1 MRERVSYGE
10 TTHGEGILATTAPTP
25 TTLRS
30 RRGKYVVEDL
40 DTRIFRVNREVFRSP
55 QLFAEERRRLWD
67 RLWLYLG
74 HETEVPR
81 PGDFKQRTLAGRPLI
96 FSRDAKGRVRA
107 FLNACPH
114 RGTIL
119 CRETEGNAKTFQC
132 FYHAWTF
139 ANTGELVGIPDAGAY
154 PPERAFAETMG
165 MREVPRYENY
175 RGFVFVSFDQN
186 VAPLVDHLA
195 EARDYMD
202 LMVEHSPKGLEAI
215 PGTHLYGIRGNWKL
229 AVENAMDGYHFS
241 PTHTTFVEY
250 LKTTGYVTSD
260 EGGRAITLTNGHSVL
275 VFSGHGGRVG
285 MQWEPR
291 FGDAERVRV
300 ESNVSELRSRVGEE
314 RAARVS
320 GTSRILYVFP
330 NLLLFDIE
338 GLAARQLEP
347 VAPDYTDVRAWELA
361 PAGESPESRALRIKV
376 LGSFI
381 GPGGLATP
389 DDVEAYESVQRGVVA
404 TAGDPRP
411 EVDWSDIS
419 RGMERES
426 RGEPARNVDEAGIRG
441 FWRHWDDLVGD
452 GAR

>member
-1 MRERVSYGE
+1 MEDTGE
-10 TTHGEGILATTAPTP
+10 MTGTTTVEPRAKTRDR
-25 TTLRS
+25 RS
-30 RRGKYVVEDL
+30 PFVHEDWGAH
-40 DTRIFRVNREVFRSP
+40 TFRVNREVFRSEEI
-55 QLFAEERRRLWD
+55 FARERDRVWD

-96 FSRDAKGRVRA
+96 FARDSTGKVRA
-107 FLNACPH
+107 YLNACPH

-139 ANTGELVGIPDAGAY
+139 ANTGELVGIPDPGAY
-154 PPERAFAETMG
+154 PPERGFAAEMG
-165 MREVPRYENY
+165 LRGLPRFENY
-175 RGFVFVSFDQN
+175 RGFVFVSFAADG
-186 VAPLVDHLA
+186 PSLREHLGD
-195 EARDYMD
+195 AREYVD
-202 LMVEHSPKGLEAI
+202 LMAEHSEGGLEVI
-215 PGTHLYGIRGNWKL
+215 PGTHLYSIRGNWKL

-241 PTHTTFVEY
+241 PTHVTFVEY

-260 EGGRAITLTNGHSVL
+260 EGGRAITLENGHSVL

-291 FGDAERVRV
+291 FGESERVRV
-300 ESNVSELRSRVGEE
+300 EDNVRRLAARIGEP
-314 RAARVS
+314 RAKRVS
-320 GTSRILYVFP
+320 GTSRILYIFP

-347 VAPDYTDVRAWELA
+347 IRPDFTEVRAWELA
-361 PAGESPESRALRIKV
+361 PAGESAEARELRIRI

-389 DDVEAYESVQRGVVA
+389 DDVEAYECVQRGVVA

-411 EVDWSDIS
+411 NVDWSDIS
-419 RGMERES
+419 RGMAREAE
-426 RGEPARNVDEAGIRG
+426 GQPARNVDEAGIRG
-441 FWRHWDDLVGD
+441 FWRHWDDRISGS
-452 GAR
+452 AP

>member
-1 MRERVSYGE
+1 MTQ
-10 TTHGEGILATTAPTP
+10 TTDAPRARP
-25 TTLRS
+25 ADRRS
-30 RRGKYVVEDL
+30 RFVQEDWGAR
-40 DTRIFRVNREVFRSP
+40 TFRVNREVFRSEDVF
-55 QLFAEERRRLWD
+55 LRERRQLWD

-81 PGDFKQRTLAGRPLI
+81 RGDFKQRTLAGRPLI
-96 FSRDAKGRVRA
+96 LVRDSQDRLRA
-107 FLNACPH
+107 YLNACPH

-139 ANTGELVGIPDAGAY
+139 ANTGELVGIPDPGAY
-154 PPERAFAETMG
+154 PPERGFAAEMG
-165 MREVPRYENY
+165 LREVPRYENY
-175 RGFVFVSFDQN
+175 RGFVFVSF
-186 VAPLVDHLA
+186 ARSGPSLREHLG
-195 EARDYMD
+195 EARDYLD
-202 LMVEHSPKGLEAI
+202 LMAEHSADGLEVI
-215 PGTHLYGIRGNWKL
+215 PGTHLYSIRGNWKL

-241 PTHTTFVEY
+241 PTHVTFVEY

-260 EGGRAITLTNGHSVL
+260 EGGRAITLDNGHSVL

-285 MQWEPR
+285 VQWEPR
-291 FGDAERVRV
+291 FGEAERVRV
-300 ESNVSELRSRVGEE
+300 DENVRKLAQRIGEE
-314 RAARVS
+314 RAKRLS

-347 VAPDYTDVRAWELA
+347 VAPDFTEVRAWELA
-361 PAGESPESRALRIKV
+361 PAGESAPARELRIRI

-389 DDVEAYESVQRGVVA
+389 DDVEAYECVQRGVVA

-411 EVDWSDIS
+411 HVDWSDIS
-419 RGMERES
+419 RGMEREL

-441 FWRHWDDLVGD
+441 FWRHWDESVNDPG
-452 GAR
+452 GAGVPRSG

>member
-1 MRERVSYGE
+1 M
-10 TTHGEGILATTAPTP
+10 ATTTP
-25 TTLRS
+25 LPVPALRS
-30 RRGKYVVEDL
+30 RRSAYVAEDWEK
-40 DTRIFRVNREVFRSP
+40 RIFRVNREVFRSP
-55 QLFAEERRRLWD
+55 QLFARERARVWERS
-67 RLWLYLG
+67 WLYLG
-74 HETEVPR
+74 HESEVAR

-96 FSRDAKGRVRA
+96 FSRDSTGRVRA

-114 RGTIL
+114 RGTVL

-154 PPERAFAETMG
+154 PPERAFAETMA
-165 MREVPRYENY
+165 MREVPRSENY
-175 RGFVFVSFDQN
+175 RGFVFVSFDPR
-186 VAPLVDHLA
+186 VVPLADHLA
-195 EARDYMD
+195 DARDYLD
-202 LMVEHSPKGLEAI
+202 LMVEHSPRGLEAL

-241 PTHTTFVEY
+241 PTHVTFVEY
-250 LKTTGYVTSD
+250 LKNTGYVTSD
-260 EGGRAITLTNGHSVL
+260 EGGRAITLANGHSVL

-291 FGDAERVRV
+291 FGEAERLRIG
-300 ESNVSELRSRVGEE
+300 SNIEELRGRLGAE

-361 PAGESPESRALRIKV
+361 PTGETADSRALRIRV

-389 DDVEAYESVQRGVVA
+389 DDVEAYECVQRGVVA
-404 TAGDPRP
+404 TAGDARP
-411 EVDWSDIS
+411 EIDWSDVS

-441 FWRHWDDLVGD
+441 FWRHWDDLVGS
-452 GAR
+452 APA

>member
-1 MRERVSYGE
+1 L
-10 TTHGEGILATTAPTP
+10 TQITTAPPPKITDR
-25 TTLRS
+25 RS
-30 RRGKYVVEDL
+30 PFIYEDWAS
-40 DTRIFRVNREVFRSP
+40 RIFRVNREVFRSEDVF
-55 QLFAEERRRLWD
+55 LRERRLLWD

-74 HETEVPR
+74 HETEVPE

-96 FSRDAKGRVRA
+96 FARDSTGRVRA
-107 FLNACPH
+107 YLNACPH

-154 PPERAFAETMG
+154 PPERSFAETMG
-165 MREVPRYENY
+165 LREVPRFENR
-175 RGFVFVSFDQN
+175 RGFVFVSFDP
-186 VAPLVDHLA
+186 AARPLADHLGDA
-195 EARDYMD
+195 GDYLD
-202 LMVEHSPKGLEAI
+202 LMADHSDRGLEVI

-241 PTHTTFVEY
+241 PTHVTFVEY
-250 LKTTGYVTSD
+250 LKNTGYVTSD
-260 EGGRAITLTNGHSVL
+260 EGGRAITLENGHSVL

-291 FGDAERVRV
+291 FGDDERRRI
-300 ESNVSELRSRVGEE
+300 EDNVKRLAARVGEE
-314 RAARVS
+314 RAARIS
-320 GTSRILYVFP
+320 HTSRILYIFP

-347 VAPDYTDVRAWELA
+347 VAPNFTDVRAWELA
-361 PAGESPESRALRIKV
+361 PAGESAEERALRIRI

-389 DDVEAYESVQRGVVA
+389 DDVEAYECVQRGVVA
-404 TAGDPRP
+404 TAGDTRP
-411 EVDWSDIS
+411 WVDWSDIS
-419 RGMERES
+419 RGMEREAH
-426 RGEPARNVDEAGIRG
+426 GDPARNVDEAGIRG
-441 FWRHWDDLVGD
+441 FWRHWDSVL
-452 GAR
+452 ARPAAP

>member
-1 MRERVSYGE
+1 M
-10 TTHGEGILATTAPTP
+10 ATTAPAPTRRMTP
-25 TTLRS
+25 
-30 RRGKYVVEDL
+30 RRGPFVVEDW
-40 DTRIFRVNREVFRSP
+40 DKRIFRINREVFRS
-55 QLFAEERRRLWD
+55 AELLQRERARLWD

-74 HETEVPR
+74 HETEVPK

-96 FSRDAKGRVRA
+96 FLRDANGKVRA
-107 FLNACPH
+107 YLNACPH

-119 CRETEGNAKTFQC
+119 CRETEGNTKTFQC

-154 PPERAFAETMG
+154 PPERSFAETMG
-165 MREVPRYENY
+165 MREVPRFETY
-175 RGFVFVSFDQN
+175 RGLVFVSFDQR
-186 VAPLVDHLA
+186 VGSLRDHLGD
-195 EARDYMD
+195 ARDYLD
-202 LMVEHSPKGLEAI
+202 LMVEHSPRGLEVI

-229 AVENAMDGYHFS
+229 AVENAMDGYHFA
-241 PTHTTFVEY
+241 PTHVTFVEY
-250 LKTTGYVTSD
+250 LKNTGYVTSD
-260 EGGRAITLTNGHSVL
+260 EGGLAVTLENGHSVI

-291 FGDAERVRV
+291 FGEQERLRID
-300 ESNVSELRSRVGEE
+300 SNLAELRARLGEE
-314 RAARVS
+314 RATRVS
-320 GTSRILYVFP
+320 HTSRILYIFP

-347 VAPDYTDVRAWELA
+347 TAPDYTDVRAWELA
-361 PAGESPESRALRIKV
+361 PAGESPEGRALRIKI

-389 DDVEAYESVQRGVVA
+389 DDVEAYECVQRGVVA
-404 TAGDPRP
+404 TAGDVRP

-426 RGEPARNVDEAGIRG
+426 RGEPARSVDEAGIRG
-441 FWRHWDDLVGD
+441 FWRHWDDLVGA
-452 GAR
+452 GAGPLRETRGSLGETQK